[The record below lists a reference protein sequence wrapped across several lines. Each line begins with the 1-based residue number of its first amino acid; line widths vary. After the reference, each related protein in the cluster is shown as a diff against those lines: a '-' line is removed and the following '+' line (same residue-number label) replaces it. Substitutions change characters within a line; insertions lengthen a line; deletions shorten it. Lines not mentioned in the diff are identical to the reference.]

1 MKYAVDR
8 VENDVVILQNLSDG
22 NMKEEKK
29 ETFPFKIKEKDIVIK
44 QEDGYVLDLNAK
56 KERIKLIKEKMN
68 KLKSKE

>member
-22 NMKEEKK
+22 SMKEEKK
-29 ETFPFKIKEKDIVIK
+29 ETFPFKIKEKDIVVK

>member
-8 VENDVVILQNLSDG
+8 VENDVVILQNLYDG
-22 NMKEEKK
+22 SMKEEKK